1 LRRIASASRPSRVSR
16 MKSAS
21 SVCIARYTFRMK
33 GIVWF
38 VLLAILAA
46 TVWLIGRARRQWRQ
60 RQEASE
66 ARLASFIAQ
75 TSPLAPAA
83 APPAPKVATVAASAV
98 APQERLLLDAAAKAG
113 EAGEPVLSIQLY
125 AKLLSR
131 YPQTPFASQ
140 ARAAVEVQKK
150 KLAQR

>member
-1 LRRIASASRPSRVSR
+1 MA
-16 MKSAS
+16 
-21 SVCIARYTFRMK
+21 
-33 GIVWF
+33 IV
-38 VLLAILAA
+38 AA
-46 TVWLIGRARRQWRQ
+46 TVWLIARARRQWRQ

-75 TSPLAPAA
+75 ASPAAPA
-83 APPAPKVATVAASAV
+83 VAATAPAV
-98 APQERLLLDAAAKAG
+98 AVARPAVAAQERLLLDAAAKAG

-131 YPQTPFASQ
+131 YPQTQFASQ

-150 KLAQR
+150 KLAPR